1 VTSNPGGVT
10 STVDGTATQ
19 ATVTGL
25 GYLMSYTFTVTGTN
39 SLGTSPLSAASN
51 PVTPGPPGGP
61 YHQGFAFVLLNKNV
75 SAGSPLATNF
85 GDDPVHLPGV
95 TAVVINLTASQAT
108 VSTAV
113 QAVVNQAVVATV
125 SVAPGQVQSSL
136 EVFAVPAQLT
146 QAALQVTAG
155 TAHVEL
161 DFVGYFT
168 GPNTVR
174 DHSGQ
179 LTMIAP
185 ATLADSSVAA
195 GSTTNVAVLGQGGI
209 PAAHVAA
216 VLLNVTATNAAG
228 SGAFTLIP
236 TGGYALGITTLGF
249 AAGQTTAN
257 RAIVAVPSNGSI
269 STGAERRRSTSTCS
283 AGLPTAQTRPLW
295 VPSTTR

>member
-1 VTSNPGGVT
+1 MRRSVGVAVVLAILALLVVPIAPSAAQGPTSPPGAPTGVTASPGTLSATVQWIPSGSPADSYTVTSNPGGVT

-195 GSTTNVAVLGQGGI
+195 GSTTNVAVLGDRKS
-209 PAAHVAA
+209 V
-216 VLLNVTATNAAG
+216 V
-228 SGAFTLIP
+228 
-236 TGGYALGITTLGF
+236 
-249 AAGQTTAN
+249 
-257 RAIVAVPSNGSI
+257 
-269 STGAERRRSTSTCS
+269 
-283 AGLPTAQTRPLW
+283 
-295 VPSTTR
+295 